1 MHSSRPTILLFASM
15 ALALVAPSPPMPN
28 MIVPGLL
35 NRPVDAD
42 SDSNKPQNI
51 PQPPPSSASASA
63 SPTPAPSHPPIA
75 LHMWNFTVV
84 RDTVTGNMSW
94 ISFSLSR
101 VDEDGVAGNET
112 ISTTSD
118 DDDDVP
124 DTPGYTAGQAP
135 AGSLPLPST
144 PKLHPTTNATLCES
158 HAPTLYT
165 SQAITCSN
173 PLFMW
178 RLVSN
183 STNTTDVGPTAN
195 VNTTATT
202 TLPRPYLALW
212 HNASSAFS
220 ANSNRAVFQAPEWTC
235 RNVTV
240 DHGVEVGAGIE
251 RCIQK
256 VQPTVVTLG
265 WVSA

>member
-1 MHSSRPTILLFASM
+1 LGAFQVSNATCAGDHGDYVITPAKIETPNPLYSRDTQFAASILQ
-15 ALALVAPSPPMPN
+15 ALV
-28 MIVPGLL
+28 
-35 NRPVDAD
+35 
-42 SDSNKPQNI
+42 
-51 PQPPPSSASASA
+51 
-63 SPTPAPSHPPIA
+63 
-75 LHMWNFTVV
+75 
-84 RDTVTGNMSW
+84 
-94 ISFSLSR
+94 SR
-101 VDEDGVAGNET
+101 
-112 ISTTSD
+112 
-118 DDDDVP
+118 
-124 DTPGYTAGQAP
+124 QAP

-251 RCIQK
+251 VC
-256 VQPTVVTLG
+256 PFL
-265 WVSA
+265 SSFSLAHPNHLSL